1 MNGVPEKGRDTTGR
15 GRAHDPARR
24 EPPWPAGSV
33 HGPSPGG
40 AKCVSLT
47 APRAV
52 YAGEQPDFRGLAPRL
67 ASLRIGFATLIPDS
81 GMPQWYSGVL
91 QSPSVGRGHSRR
103 EGGSAE
109 RQLTRGARS
118 SAVGPAR
125 DPTDRPEGRPTGR
138 TDLPGGRAP
147 TGEPGRSWPGR
158 PWFSGTC
165 LLRHIPGSARRMP
178 AGRSSEAAKSGWFA

>member
-1 MNGVPEKGRDTTGR
+1 MNGIPEKGRDTTGR
-15 GRAHDPARR
+15 GRTHDPIPE
-24 EPPWPAGSV
+24 EPPWPEGSV

-52 YAGEQPDFRGLAPRL
+52 YAAEKPIFREYSVRL
-67 ASLRIGFATLIPDS
+67 ASLRIGLALLIPDS
-81 GMPQWYSGVL
+81 GIPQWDSGIPQL
-91 QSPSVGRGHSRR
+91 HSGIPGFPSVTRCDSRR

-125 DPTDRPEGRPTGR
+125 DPTDRERRGRREHRERREPVAT
-138 TDLPGGRAP
+138 AP
-147 TGEPGRSWPGR
+147 TS
-158 PWFSGTC
+158 C
-165 LLRHIPGSARRMP
+165 AV
-178 AGRSSEAAKSGWFA
+178 AGVVKW